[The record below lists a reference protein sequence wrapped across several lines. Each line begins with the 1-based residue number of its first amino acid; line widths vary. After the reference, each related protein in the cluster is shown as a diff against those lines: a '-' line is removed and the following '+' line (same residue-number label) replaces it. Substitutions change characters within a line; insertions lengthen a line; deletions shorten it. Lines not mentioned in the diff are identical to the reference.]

1 MVYRL
6 ELNSFSLI
14 LSEASKE
21 LSQSIKLLAMK
32 INVNLVLSA
41 KICVPF
47 VNILVTFLRKWVFFR
62 AF

>member
-1 MVYRL
+1 MAYRL

-14 LSEASKE
+14 LSAASKE
-21 LSQSIKLLAMK
+21 LNQSIKLLAMK

-41 KICVPF
+41 KIFCVPHF
-47 VNILVTFLRKWVFFR
+47 GNLSKKMGIFLR

>member
-41 KICVPF
+41 KICVPHF
-47 VNILVTFLRKWVFFR
+47 GNLSKKMGIF
-62 AF
+62 